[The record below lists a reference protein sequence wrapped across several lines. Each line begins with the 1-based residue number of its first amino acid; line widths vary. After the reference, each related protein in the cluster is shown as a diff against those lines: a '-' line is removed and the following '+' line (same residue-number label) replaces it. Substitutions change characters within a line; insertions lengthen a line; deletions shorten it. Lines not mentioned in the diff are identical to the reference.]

1 VRGAATLL
9 RREAHIVALW
19 ITAALFW
26 VFGHGWIAQ
35 AQGAFAAV
43 LFVWLFGV
51 IMWGAFGVVRH
62 AEEIAERL
70 GEPLGTLVLTL
81 AVTVIEVSFIVTA
94 MLGGP
99 AGSSLARDTVFA
111 VVMITLNG
119 VVGAALLAGALRHR
133 EQTHSLPGTQAF
145 LAVLIP
151 LATFALILPNFTTSS
166 PGPVLTKLQSIVIG
180 GLTLLLYGVF
190 LSMQTVR
197 HRGFFTDVDEAQ
209 HAHGPAAEGPGRG
222 TIALHTA
229 ALLATLVPVV
239 YLAEEL
245 SHIARYGITALGAPV
260 PVAGVLIAILVL
272 APESMGALRA
282 ALDNRPQ
289 RAVNIALGSALAT
302 IGLTIPAVLAV
313 GIATQRPVA
322 LGLAAEEMV
331 LLAATFVV
339 SMITFGGGRTNV
351 LLGAVH
357 AVMFLVFVLL
367 LFDP

>member
-1 VRGAATLL
+1 MILKHL
-9 RREAHIVALW
+9 WREAHLLALW
-19 ITAALFW
+19 LTAALFW

-35 AQGAFAAV
+35 AQGAFALV
-43 LFVWLFGV
+43 LFAWLFAV

-94 MLGGP
+94 MIGGP

-119 VVGAALLAGALRHR
+119 VVGVALLAGALRHR

-151 LATFALILPNFTTSS
+151 LASFALILPNFTTSS
-166 PGPVLTKLQSIVIG
+166 HGPTLSTLQAIVIG
-180 GLTLLLYGVF
+180 ALTLLLYGVF

-197 HRGFFTDVDEAQ
+197 HRGFFTDVAEAPLQ
-209 HAHGPAAEGPGRG
+209 VHAPEDHKGRA
-222 TIALHTA
+222 IALHTA
-229 ALLATLVPVV
+229 ALLLTLVPVV
-239 YLAEEL
+239 FLAEEL
-245 SHIARYGITALGAPV
+245 SHIARYGITALGAPA

-313 GIATQRPVA
+313 GIVTRTPVA

-331 LLAATFVV
+331 LLAVTFVV